1 MVDASQPKME
11 YRNLGNSGVKVSVIG
26 FGNFLNSDD
35 PKNLEKNI
43 EIIKRA
49 WSLGINFF
57 DTAEIYGNGEAEI

>member
-1 MVDASQPKME
+1 ME